1 MTWKDF
7 ILLIRLFMTQLQE
20 NTVGYFK
27 FVKKNSCVKK
37 PLNTEVQNRIAK
49 VKIL

>member
-20 NTVGYFK
+20 NTVGYYQIRE
-27 FVKKNSCVKK
+27 KK
-37 PLNTEVQNRIAK
+37 
-49 VKIL
+49 